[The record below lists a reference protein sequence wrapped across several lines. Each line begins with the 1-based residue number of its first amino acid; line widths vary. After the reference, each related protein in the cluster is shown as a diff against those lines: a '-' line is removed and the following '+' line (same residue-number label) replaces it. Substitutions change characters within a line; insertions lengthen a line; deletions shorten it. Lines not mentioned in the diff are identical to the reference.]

1 MPKSV
6 PGSSVVQTAARSH
19 AKARA
24 VACHAPPR
32 WTERHGQRRLYEAKS
47 PDQSPAFCGLRPQ
60 CVTRFAAR
68 GFTLIELMIVLV
80 IIALASTVAS
90 LALRD
95 PASTTLEREGAR
107 LAALLEGAR
116 AEARASGLAASWEP
130 KSVSPVAPGFRFV
143 GLPPSEQLPTA
154 WLDAG
159 VTAEVVGARAI
170 VLGPEPLIGAQR
182 IVLRLREQRLTLA
195 TDGLGPFAV
204 ADEADSALR

>member
-1 MPKSV
+1 MA
-6 PGSSVVQTAARSH
+6 G
-19 AKARA
+19 
-24 VACHAPPR
+24 VA
-32 WTERHGQRRLYEAKS
+32 T
-47 PDQSPAFCGLRPQ
+47 
-60 CVTRFAAR
+60 R

-116 AEARASGLAASWEP
+116 AEARASGLTASWEP
-130 KSVSPVAPGFRFV
+130 KPLSPAVPGFRFV
-143 GLPPSEQLPTA
+143 GLPPSEQLPTG

-195 TDGLGPFAV
+195 TDGLGPFAF
-204 ADEADSALR
+204 ADEIDRASR